1 MRLALFPRRAFGPAV
16 LFLLSGCG
24 LLPLRFEAPA
34 APVELS
40 DTPFFAQT
48 EQHCG
53 PAALATVLAARGVAV
68 TPAQLAPLMYT
79 PGREGSLQA
88 ELIAALRRHD
98 HLPLRLAP
106 TPEALVQALHAGSP
120 VLVLQNL
127 GLARWPA
134 WHYAVVVGYEP
145 DGARFLLRSGT
156 EPRKRERA
164 RSFVASWD
172 RAQRWALV
180 AAAPH
185 AVPSFATVEH
195 WLAAAAPF
203 ESLGRLTVAETAYRA
218 AIARW
223 PDSALAWQALANVR
237 YAANDPAEA
246 ERALGE
252 ALRLEPDSVPAR
264 NNLANLL
271 LERGCPRAAR
281 AQIKALATI
290 PESLRPAI
298 ENTRRLIDAA
308 TTGDAADCPA
318 G

>member
-1 MRLALFPRRAFGPAV
+1 MRLQRRALWPAV
-16 LFLLSGCG
+16 LFGLAGCG
-24 LLPLRFEAPA
+24 LIPLRLDAPA
-34 APVELS
+34 EPVELR

-48 EQHCG
+48 EYHCG
-53 PAALATVLAARGVAV
+53 PAALATVLAAQGLAV
-68 TPAQLAPLMYT
+68 TPEQLAPLIYT

-88 ELIAALRRHD
+88 EMIAATRRHER
-98 HLPLRLAP
+98 LPLRIAAQ
-106 TPEALVQALHAGSP
+106 PETLVAALHAKYP

-127 GLARWPA
+127 GLSRWPA

-145 DGARFLLRSGT
+145 DGAHFLLRSGT
-156 EPRKRERA
+156 ERRKRERA
-164 RSFVASWD
+164 RSFVGSWD

-180 AAAPH
+180 AAAPEV
-185 AVPSFATVEH
+185 VPSFATVEH

-203 ESLGRLTVAETAYRA
+203 ESLGKLAVAETAYRA

-237 YAANDPAEA
+237 YAANDKPEA

-252 ALRLEPDSVPAR
+252 ALRLAPESVPAR

-281 AQIKALATI
+281 AQIDALTAV
-290 PESLRPAI
+290 PEPLRAAV
-298 ENTRRLIDAA
+298 ENTRRLIDAVTA
-308 TTGDAADCPA
+308 TDAADCPA